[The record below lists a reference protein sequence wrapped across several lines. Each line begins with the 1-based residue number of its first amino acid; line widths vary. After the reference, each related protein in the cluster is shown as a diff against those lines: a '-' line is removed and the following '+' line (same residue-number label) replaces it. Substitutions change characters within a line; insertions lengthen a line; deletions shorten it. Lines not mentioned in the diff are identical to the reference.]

1 MVYRQSKL
9 GAELRNEIK
18 SVLTWEQYL
27 LCTSTLKRSPFVK
40 VNTFLRLKR
49 TLQLSLIRAAQAVT
63 GKTLYIEDDK
73 AYLYQ
78 LPPETRALL
87 SWLIKNN
94 LLATWNFGRS
104 LPAVTT
110 VKTLYLFPAATHTP
124 EGGSYTP
131 SGANGI
137 GAGESYAAA
146 ALSALGEFI
155 ERNASAAYWWENK
168 SLYKSVHKKNSRQV
182 DPQSLSIY
190 SEVSAADT
198 SSLPANTPEKSVYW
212 VAAKELISNTSVH
225 VPASAVYMNF
235 LRDYPDQP
243 RLHEV
248 TSNGVATYS
257 NYAEAATRAFLEL
270 IERHV
275 FVQLWYHKKKCRRIT
290 VTSLCEVFPELQELN
305 SCLPETD
312 TLNVYEITDFLQ
324 IPTFMAVL
332 TSTDPEKTA
341 VHITA
346 AADLDVNEALHKCA
360 KEIVRFA
367 EEQYSVK
374 KEADTPFDPANPKSL
389 SDYASSLGQRRI
401 MWSYQEMLPHI
412 AWLEHATE
420 ISYAD
425 IHSDSHTFTDWEERY
440 QWVRRQCQAENVTVY
455 YADVTNSVAKYAGL
469 HVVRALS
476 PDILPMFFDEKLQ
489 PETYRC
495 FTHDTMGK
503 QLSLNPIPHPF
514 I

>member
-27 LCTSTLKRSPFVK
+27 LCTSSVRRSPFVK
-40 VNTFLRLKR
+40 VNKILSLKR
-49 TLQLSLIRAAQAVT
+49 GFQLSLIRAVQSVT
-63 GKTLYIEDDK
+63 WKTLYIEDDK

-78 LPPETRALL
+78 LPPETRALFG
-87 SWLIKNN
+87 WLIRND

-137 GAGESYAAA
+137 GAGESYADA
-146 ALSALGEFI
+146 ALSALGEFV

-168 SLYKSVHKKNSRQV
+168 SLYKSIYKKNSCQV
-182 DPQSLSIY
+182 EPQSLSIHNA
-190 SEVSAADT
+190 VMADEQ
-198 SSLPANTPEKSVYW
+198 SIAEKSIYW
-212 VAAKELISNTSVH
+212 VTAKDLVSNKTVH
-225 VPASAVYMNF
+225 VPASVVYMNF

-275 FVQLWYHKKKCRRIT
+275 FVQLWYHKKKCQRINLA
-290 VTSLCEVFPELQELN
+290 SLIEVFPELQELN

-312 TLNVYEITDFLQ
+312 NLNVYEITDFLQ
-324 IPTFMAVL
+324 VPTFIAVL

-346 AADLDVNEALHKCA
+346 AADLDVNMALHKCA

-367 EEQYSVK
+367 EEQYPVK
-374 KEADTPFDPANPKSL
+374 KEESTPFDATDPQSL
-389 SDYASSLGQRRI
+389 AEYASSLGQRRI
-401 MWSYQEMLPHI
+401 MWSYQEMIQHI
-412 AWLEHATE
+412 QWLEQATE
-420 ISYAD
+420 ISYSD
-425 IHSDSHTFTDWEERY
+425 IQSDSHVFEDSEERY
-440 QWVRRQCQAENVTVY
+440 QWVRRKCQAENVTVY
-455 YADVTNSVAKYAGL
+455 YVDVTNSVAKYAGL

-476 PDILPMFFDEKLQ
+476 PDILPMFFDENLQ
-489 PETYRC
+489 PETYQS

-503 QLSLNPIPHPF
+503 KLSLNPIPHPF